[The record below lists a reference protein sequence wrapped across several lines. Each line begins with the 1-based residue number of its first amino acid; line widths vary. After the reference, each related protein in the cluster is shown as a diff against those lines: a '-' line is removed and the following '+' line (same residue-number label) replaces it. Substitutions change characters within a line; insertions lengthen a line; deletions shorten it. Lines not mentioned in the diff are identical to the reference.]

1 MYTNLILSVSPDEF
15 IQGIFYWILLILS
28 IIVLVKFF
36 QLVNNVKRIKEILE
50 NIEESLCDEDEDK
63 DK

>member
-28 IIVLVKFF
+28 IIVLIKFF
-36 QLVNNVKRIKEILE
+36 QLVNNVKRIKETLE
-50 NIEESLCDEDEDK
+50 NIEESLCDEDEDE